1 MQKTFTFYNDPG
13 HGWLKAPRTLLENLG
28 IADKVS
34 SYSYQR
40 GADVF
45 LEEDC
50 DATLLVKALRERGIE
65 PKFVDK
71 YSDKSSKIRN
81 YESYQHLTSEQ
92 QEVLADLRTR
102 MLACRN
108 WDEKAK
114 SRIRNAGLET
124 LQYWKGV
131 YGF

>member
-1 MQKTFTFYNDPG
+1 MQKTFTFYNDGG
-13 HGWLKAPRTLLENLG
+13 HGWVKVSKALLKELG

-34 SYSYQR
+34 TYSYQR
-40 GADVF
+40 GENAY
-45 LEEDC
+45 LEASF
-50 DATLLVKALRERGIE
+50 DASLLVKALRERGIE

-71 YSDKSSKIRN
+71 YSDKPSKIRN

-108 WDEKAK
+108 WNATAIR
-114 SRIRNAGLET
+114 RINNAGLET
-124 LQYWKGV
+124 LLYWQKQ